1 MIEGRDITSWTI
13 NWVIQLWI
21 RESLLRRMRQSDGIG
36 RIVFSRQS
44 KERFS
49 STEDSNCELAHPA
62 LRPDEETSGL
72 REAVSRNQE
81 LEAKELKERLERIE
95 ARMEL
100 RRSKR
105 LMFRFSHPK
114 GKSTNNRAAVEV
126 QHSQSVV
133 HPSRGSNTTKGTIN
147 IPKRWMN
154 NMITLFSTNW
164 N

>member
-21 RESLLRRMRQSDGIG
+21 RESLLRRMWQSDGIG

-49 STEDSNCELAHPA
+49 STEDSNCELAHPG

-72 REAVSRNQE
+72 REAVSRNPE
-81 LEAKELKERLERIE
+81 LEDSELKERLE